1 LFKDL
6 DQFKEEEDD
15 PFNEICSPN
24 TRLLGINPGNSL
36 IKGLQ
41 DIKVID
47 NGLQTSNYTL
57 QLIFKGSRD
66 GFKSGD
72 FHRMCKEKPNT
83 LSVVES
89 EHGSIFGGFASLAW
103 R

>member
-1 LFKDL
+1 M
-6 DQFKEEEDD
+6 Q
-15 PFNEICSPN
+15 PSPVN
-24 TRLLGINPGNSL
+24 GEASTL
-36 IKGLQ
+36 IKTIQ

-47 NGLQTSNYTL
+47 EGLQNSKYSL
-57 QLIFKGSRD
+57 ELVFKGSRD

-72 FHRMCKEKPNT
+72 FHRMCKDKPNT

-89 EHGSIFGGFASLAW
+89 EHGSIFGGFTSLAW

>member
-1 LFKDL
+1 LQPSL
-6 DQFKEEEDD
+6 VNGEA
-15 PFNEICSPN
+15 S
-24 TRLLGINPGNSL
+24 TL
-36 IKGLQ
+36 IKTIQ

-47 NGLQTSNYTL
+47 EGLQNSNYFL
-57 QLIFKGSRD
+57 ELVFKGSRD
-66 GFKSGD
+66 GFNSGD
-72 FHRMCKEKPNT
+72 FHRMCKDKPNT